1 MVHKNCQVC
10 NLRNLIDG
18 SFIHRGR
25 DYVDR
30 RKEKDSGLNLVN
42 INLEVTYLW
51 IYSISSR
58 KYGSRFQDKYVD

>member
-1 MVHKNCQVC
+1 MVHENCQVC
-10 NLRNLIDG
+10 NLRNLIDA

-25 DYVDR
+25 DYVER
-30 RKEKDSGLNLVN
+30 RKEKDSGFNLVN

-51 IYSISSR
+51 IYSISSW